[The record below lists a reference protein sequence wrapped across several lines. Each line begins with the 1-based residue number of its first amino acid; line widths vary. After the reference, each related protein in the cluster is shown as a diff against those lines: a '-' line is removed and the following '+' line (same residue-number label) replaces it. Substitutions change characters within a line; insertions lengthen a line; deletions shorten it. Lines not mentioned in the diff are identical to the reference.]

1 MPASSVN
8 YMNGPDGSGMTAI
21 GLLLEVGIGNSLMV
35 PLKAVRIYQ
44 IKLDTMLRQIV
55 ANADERFM
63 KGLSD
68 RIGLY

>member
-1 MPASSVN
+1 
-8 YMNGPDGSGMTAI
+8 MTAI

-55 ANADERFM
+55 ANAGERFM